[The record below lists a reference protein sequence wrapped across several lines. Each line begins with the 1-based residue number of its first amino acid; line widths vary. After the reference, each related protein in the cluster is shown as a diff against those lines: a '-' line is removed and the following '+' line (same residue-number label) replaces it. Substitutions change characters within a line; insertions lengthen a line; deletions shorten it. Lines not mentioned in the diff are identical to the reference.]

1 MKEKG
6 GEDERFVQLLSVLQ
20 SYQKVHLLL
29 DDIMVVAAEGG
40 EKCLGVRECIE
51 LRSAFQNHTT
61 VISSTEIHALITA

>member
-1 MKEKG
+1 M
-6 GEDERFVQLLSVLQ
+6 QYYMLQ

-29 DDIMVVAAEGG
+29 DDIVIVATEGD
-40 EKCLGVRECIE
+40 ERCLGVRECIE